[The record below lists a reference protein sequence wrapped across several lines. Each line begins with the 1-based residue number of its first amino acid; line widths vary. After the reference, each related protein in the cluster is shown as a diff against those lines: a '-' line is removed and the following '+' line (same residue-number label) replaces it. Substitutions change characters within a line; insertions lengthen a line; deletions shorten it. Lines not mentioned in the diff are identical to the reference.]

1 MYMYLFIVEINLLFI
16 YLFIIHSFIYLACI
30 YLFSRYLFIYLFI
43 YLFKHIHVCICV
55 NTIYTWMPRVTPLQ
69 FCQIKFKLTQLQ
81 SHDPLFHAKKK
92 SPPHPKPLICFYLPP
107 CFWFIFSTTRNGFP
121 GAIQPPHLKVAS
133 TKAGPSLSGEAST
146 DGKYVQLLGINV
158 LPFVFFSN

>member
-1 MYMYLFIVEINLLFI
+1 MT
-16 YLFIIHSFIYLACI
+16 
-30 YLFSRYLFIYLFI
+30 LFS
-43 YLFKHIHVCICV
+43 
-55 NTIYTWMPRVTPLQ
+55 MQ
-69 FCQIKFKLTQLQ
+69 
-81 SHDPLFHAKKK
+81 KKK

-107 CFWFIFSTTRNGFP
+107 CFWFILSTTRNGFP

-158 LPFVFFSN
+158 LPFVLFFRIEHMGIFVDVEMLLNL